1 MTKIITIALSLSLCS
16 LCCQSQDL
24 SKRTIKDASYKVA
37 ELVKANYVLK
47 DKGNDIAASFIKDFE
62 KGRFNFA
69 ASWKQLDSV
78 MTKSLREVSNDGH
91 LYVWH
96 NLEIVKEL
104 KGQTE
109 EKKEETSEET
119 TSFFNN
125 KKAYDSN
132 FGFQQLEI
140 LEGNVGYMKLS
151 QINISAE
158 SLKTLYAAMEFIKN
172 THALIIDL
180 RNNGG
185 GGSTVGAVFETFF
198 LEKETELLE
207 FKNRT
212 GSVEMNKTVGWLLG
226 KKYTKPLYILTNSGT
241 ASAAEAF
248 TFALQNLGR
257 ATVVGT
263 PSAGAAF
270 MNQYYLVNDQLIVS
284 VSSDAPFLPGT
295 QISWQGTGIQPNVA
309 ANDDEA
315 REKALQHIKGRL
327 GKE

>member
-1 MTKIITIALSLSLCS
+1 MNKTITIALSLSLFS
-16 LCCQSQDL
+16 LCGQSQAP
-24 SKRTIKDASYKVA
+24 SKRQIKEASYKVA
-37 ELVKANYVLK
+37 ELVRANYVLK

-62 KGRFNFA
+62 KGRFNTA
-69 ASWKQLDSV
+69 ASWKQLDSA
-78 MTKSLREVSNDGH
+78 MTRSLKEVSNDGH

-96 NLEIVKEL
+96 NLEIIKEL
-104 KGQTE
+104 KGQTKE
-109 EKKEETSEET
+109 KEEETREEA

-125 KKAYDSN
+125 KKAYDRN

-140 LEGNVGYMKLS
+140 LEGNIGYMKLS
-151 QINISAE
+151 QINISLE
-158 SLKTLYAAMEFIKN
+158 SLKTLYAAMEFVKN
-172 THALIIDL
+172 THALIVDL

-185 GGSTVGAVFETFF
+185 GGSTVGAVFESFF

-212 GSVEMNKTVGWLLG
+212 GSVEMERTVSWLLE
-226 KKYTKPLYILTNSGT
+226 KKYTKPLYILVNSGT

-248 TFALQNLGR
+248 AFALQNQKR
-257 ATVVGT
+257 ATVVGE

-270 MNQYYLVNDQLIVS
+270 MNQYYLVNDQLMVS
-284 VSSDAPFLPGT
+284 VSSDAPFLPCT
-295 QISWQGTGIQPNVA
+295 EISWQGTGIQPNLV

-315 REKALQHIKGRL
+315 KAKAWQHIKERL